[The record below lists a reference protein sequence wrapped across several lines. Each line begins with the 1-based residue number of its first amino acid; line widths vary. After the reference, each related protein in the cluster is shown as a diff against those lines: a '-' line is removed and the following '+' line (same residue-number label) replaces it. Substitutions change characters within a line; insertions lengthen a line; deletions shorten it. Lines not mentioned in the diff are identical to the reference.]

1 MEVVARRI
9 ILIALVAMVC
19 LFASAGWSSSVK
31 PSPKAGAVKI
41 NQKDGAMMV
50 WVPAGEFKMG
60 SLAGDLPIKG
70 LTESQAQRKVYLD
83 GYWMYK
89 YEVTVAQYR
98 KFCKATGRTMPN
110 VPRWGWK
117 DDHPMVN
124 ADPVLAEAYAKWAGC
139 RLPTEAE
146 WEKAARGTDGRRY
159 PWGNKWDV
167 RKCVNSVKD
176 RLQGTKPV
184 GSCPS
189 ADSGEFRHH
198 SGVIAPLIPGL
209 FRHQ

>member
-1 MEVVARRI
+1 MHRKSARAQLCCNFDGNDI
-9 ILIALVAMVC
+9 IEGILSVMS
-19 LFASAGWSSSVK
+19 ASAGLHDTRNYY
-31 PSPKAGAVKI
+31 AGS
-41 NQKDGAMMV
+41 
-50 WVPAGEFKMG
+50 VPAV
-60 SLAGDLPIKG
+60 DG
-70 LTESQAQRKVYLD
+70 LERESQAQRKVYLD